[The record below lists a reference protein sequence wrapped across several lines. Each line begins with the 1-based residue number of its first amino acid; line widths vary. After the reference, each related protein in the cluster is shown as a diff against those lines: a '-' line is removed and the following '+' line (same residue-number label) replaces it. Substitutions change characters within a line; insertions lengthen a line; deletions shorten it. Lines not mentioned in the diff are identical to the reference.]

1 METSQNRNQRK
12 RLIGVV
18 ASRSGDK
25 TIKVVY
31 YYKTPHPLYKKE
43 IKRRTVVHAHD
54 EANVAKVGDTVEIM
68 ETRPLSRT
76 KRWCVLSVVQTTLPL
91 TSVKE

>member
-1 METSQNRNQRK
+1 MEKTQDRNQRK
-12 RLIGVV
+12 RLVGQV

-54 EANVAKVGDTVEIM
+54 EANVAQVGDTVEIM
-68 ETRPLSRT
+68 ATRPLSRT
-76 KRWCVLSVVQTTLPL
+76 KRWRVLSVVQKAPQVA
-91 TSVKE
+91 SV